1 MGQHSS
7 LFETLVSRTLSL
19 FFSAR
24 VEEEEATLSL
34 SLSSLLSLSVF
45 VEATTALHR
54 THEADMKHE
63 KNFITSPAFE
73 PTGLKWQNMTHEK
86 VLISR

>member
-1 MGQHSS
+1 MDQHSS

-34 SLSSLLSLSVF
+34 SLSTLSF
-45 VEATTALHR
+45 CFR
-54 THEADMKHE
+54 
-63 KNFITSPAFE
+63 
-73 PTGLKWQNMTHEK
+73 
-86 VLISR
+86 

>member
-1 MGQHSS
+1 MDQHSS

-34 SLSSLLSLSVF
+34 SLLSLSVF